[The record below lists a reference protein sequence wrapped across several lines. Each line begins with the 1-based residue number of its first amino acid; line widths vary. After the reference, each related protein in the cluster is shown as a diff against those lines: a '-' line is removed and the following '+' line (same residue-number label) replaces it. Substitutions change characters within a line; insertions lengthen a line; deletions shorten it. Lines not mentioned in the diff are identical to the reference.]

1 LERRGPTSADDLLSD
16 SRLDDDAQTAL
27 AQLVDEDK
35 AMVLSEEK
43 WRQGQGLGGTERIV
57 TRRWWKT
64 QTEYLEEELADYHQ
78 RFPLR
83 KGMPREAL
91 RSGLRMEP
99 EIFDALLARAAQQ
112 GLLADEGAT
121 VRLSSHTVQFTPQQN
136 QQVDELLTRF
146 QRQPYTPPSVKDSAS
161 AVGEEVLNVLIDR
174 GELVQVSD
182 DVLFLSDTYQKMVEQ
197 VQNYIEQQGS
207 VTLAETRD
215 MFDSSRKYAQALLEH
230 LDEAGVTK
238 RVGDKR
244 ILRGA

>member
-1 LERRGPTSADDLLSD
+1 
-16 SRLDDDAQTAL
+16 
-27 AQLVDEDK
+27 
-35 AMVLSEEK
+35 
-43 WRQGQGLGGTERIV
+43 
-57 TRRWWKT
+57 
-64 QTEYLEEELADYHQ
+64 
-78 RFPLR
+78 
-83 KGMPREAL
+83 
-91 RSGLRMEP
+91 
-99 EIFDALLARAAQQ
+99 
-112 GLLADEGAT
+112 
-121 VRLSSHTVQFTPQQN
+121 
-136 QQVDELLTRF
+136 
-146 QRQPYTPPSVKDSAS
+146 
-161 AVGEEVLNVLIDR
+161 LIDR